1 MEIRYSALR
10 QFYQKLTLRSEIKI
24 PFPQKF
30 LFGNLSEEKLKKR
43 AKGIQKFLEE
53 IGRYIHLNIKK

>member
-10 QFYQKLTLRSEIKI
+10 QFYQKLTLKSKIKI
-24 PFPQKF
+24 PFPQKL

-43 AKGIQKFLEE
+43 AQGI
-53 IGRYIHLNIKK
+53 